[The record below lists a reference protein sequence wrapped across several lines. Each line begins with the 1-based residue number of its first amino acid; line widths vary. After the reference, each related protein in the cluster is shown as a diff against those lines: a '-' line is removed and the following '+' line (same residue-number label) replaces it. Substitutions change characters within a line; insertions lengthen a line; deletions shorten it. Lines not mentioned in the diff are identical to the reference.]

1 MSLTQEAIQLITD
14 TALLA
19 SGKTLPTFTPTAVL
33 PEGVKFFDLEKY
45 QVGRS
50 RFRGVLS
57 TNSLVDFSAYV
68 TERAIEGARG
78 FIDQDE
84 MACTLIFNLGTD
96 AAPGHADDRAVLRL
110 KPSAG
115 YKAVQAVPG
124 RALSQKDLSDWIED
138 WNASLSATDDAGQT
152 MSIVKA
158 IAAVRTITIKASSES
173 DHAVS
178 ETRTSR
184 SAMDQI
190 EATSKETLPAALVF
204 SVVPY
209 EGLSV
214 REITLRVSVIT
225 SGTQP
230 MLKLRW
236 VGEEVQ
242 REEIAQE
249 FKSVL
254 DAQIGTAAQLTLGT
268 FDPK

>member
-1 MSLTQEAIQLITD
+1 MSKPTD
-14 TALLA
+14 TAQ
-19 SGKTLPTFTPTAVL
+19 
-33 PEGVKFFDLEKY
+33 FFEDLN
-45 QVGRS
+45 G
-50 RFRGVLS
+50 
-57 TNSLVDFSAYV
+57 
-68 TERAIEGARG
+68 GA
-78 FIDQDE
+78 FISQ
-84 MACTLIFNLGTD
+84 I
-96 AAPGHADDRAVLRL
+96 GHALSEVA
-110 KPSAG
+110 AG
-115 YKAVQAVPG
+115 VVDHG
-124 RALSQKDLSDWIED
+124 
-138 WNASLSATDDAGQT
+138 
-152 MSIVKA
+152 
-158 IAAVRTITIKASSES
+158 KASSES

-190 EATSKETLPAALVF
+190 EATSKETLPASLVF

-214 REITLRVSVIT
+214 RNITLRVSVIT

-236 VGEEVQ
+236 IGEEVQ

-254 DAQIGTAAQLTLGT
+254 DTQIGAATPLTLGT

>member
-1 MSLTQEAIQLITD
+1 MSLSKEAIQLITD
-14 TALLA
+14 NALLA
-19 SGKTLPTFTPTAVL
+19 TGKPLHTFTPTALL
-33 PEGVKFFDLEKY
+33 PEGVIVVDLEKY
-45 QVGRS
+45 QAGRS
-50 RFRGVLS
+50 RFRGVLA

-68 TERAIEGARG
+68 TERAVEGARG
-78 FIDQDE
+78 FIDQED
-84 MACTLIFNLGTD
+84 MACMLIFNLGTNSV
-96 AAPGHADDRAVLRL
+96 PGHGDDRAVLRL

-124 RALSQKDLSDWIED
+124 RPMSQKELSDWIED
-138 WNASLSATDDAGQT
+138 WNASLSATDEAGQH

-178 ETRTSR
+178 ETRNSR

-209 EGLSV
+209 EGLSM
-214 REITLRVSVIT
+214 RNITLRVSVIT
-225 SGTQP
+225 SGAQP

-254 DAQIGTAAQLTLGT
+254 DAQIGEAAKLTLGT
-268 FDPK
+268 FDIR

>member
-1 MSLTQEAIQLITD
+1 M
-14 TALLA
+14 
-19 SGKTLPTFTPTAVL
+19 KV
-33 PEGVKFFDLEKY
+33 VDLEKY
-45 QVGRS
+45 QAGRS
-50 RFRGVLS
+50 RFRGVLA

-68 TERAIEGARG
+68 KERAIEGARG

-84 MACTLIFNLGTD
+84 MTCTLIFNLGTNV
-96 AAPGHADDRAVLRL
+96 APGHADDRAVLRL

-115 YKAVQAVPG
+115 YKAVQSIPG
-124 RALSQKDLSDWIED
+124 RSLSQKDLSDWIED
-138 WNASLSATDDAGQT
+138 WNASLSATDETGQT

-190 EATSKETLPAALVF
+190 EATSKETLPSSLVF

-214 REITLRVSVIT
+214 RDITLRVSVIT
-225 SGTQP
+225 SGAQP

-249 FKSVL
+249 FKTVL
-254 DAQIGTAAQLTLGT
+254 QEKIGTNASLSLGS

>member
-1 MSLTQEAIQLITD
+1 MSLTAEAIQLITD

-19 SGKTLPTFTPTAVL
+19 AGKTLPTYSPTAIL
-33 PEGVKFFDLEKY
+33 PEGAKVIDLEKY
-45 QVGRS
+45 QVGRT

-96 AAPGHADDRAVLRL
+96 VAPGHADDRAVLRL

-124 RALSQKDLSDWIED
+124 RAMSQKDLSDWIED
-138 WNASLSATDDAGQT
+138 WNASLGATDDAGQA

-190 EATSKETLPAALVF
+190 EATSKETLPASLVF

-214 REITLRVSVIT
+214 RDITLRVSVIT
-225 SGTQP
+225 SGAQP

-254 DAQIGTAAQLTLGT
+254 DAQIGTAALLTLGT

>member
-1 MSLTQEAIQLITD
+1 MSLSSEAIQLITD
-14 TALLA
+14 TALVA
-19 SGKTLPTFTPTAVL
+19 AGKALLTHTPTAIL
-33 PEGVKFFDLEKY
+33 PEGAKVVDLEKY
-45 QVGRS
+45 QAGRS
-50 RFRGVLS
+50 RFRGVLA

-78 FIDQDE
+78 FINQDD
-84 MACTLIFNLGTD
+84 MTCTLIFNLGTD
-96 AAPGHADDRAVLRL
+96 VVPGHADDRAVLRL

-115 YKAVQAVPG
+115 YKAAQEIPG
-124 RALSQKDLSDWIED
+124 RAMSQKELSDWIED
-138 WNASLSATDDAGQT
+138 WNASLSATDEAGQP

-214 REITLRVSVIT
+214 RDITLRVSVIT
-225 SGTQP
+225 SGAQP

-254 DAQIGTAAQLTLGT
+254 DALIGAAARLTLGT

>member
-1 MSLTQEAIQLITD
+1 MSLSQEAIQLITD

-19 SGKTLPTFTPTAVL
+19 AGKTLSTYSPTAVL
-33 PEGVKFFDLEKY
+33 PEGVKVVDLEKY

-50 RFRGVLS
+50 RFRGVFS
-57 TNSLVDFSAYV
+57 TSSLVDFSSYV
-68 TERAIEGARG
+68 TERAIDGARG

-84 MACTLIFNLGTD
+84 MTCTLIFNLGTNV
-96 AAPGHADDRAVLRL
+96 APGHADDRAVLRL

-115 YKAVQAVPG
+115 YKAAQSIPG
-124 RALSQKDLSDWIED
+124 GALSQKDLSDWIED
-138 WNASLSATDDAGQT
+138 WNALLSATDEARQT

-190 EATSKETLPAALVF
+190 EATSKETLPASLVF

-214 REITLRVSVIT
+214 RNITLRVSVMT
-225 SGTQP
+225 SGPQP

-236 VGEEVQ
+236 IGEEVQ

-254 DAQIGTAAQLTLGT
+254 DTHIKDATKLMLGC
-268 FDPK
+268 FDSK

>member
-1 MSLTQEAIQLITD
+1 MSLTQEAIQLITNN
-14 TALLA
+14 ALVA
-19 SGKTLPTFTPTAVL
+19 AGKTLPTNSLTAIL
-33 PEGVKFFDLEKY
+33 PDGVKVFDLEKY
-45 QVGRS
+45 QIGRS

-57 TNSLVDFSAYV
+57 TNSLVDFSVYAK
-68 TERAIEGARG
+68 ERAIEGARG

-84 MACTLIFNLGTD
+84 MTCNLIFNLGTA

-124 RALSQKDLSDWIED
+124 RTMSQKDLSDWIED
-138 WNASLSATDDAGQT
+138 WNASLSATDDAGQA
-152 MSIVKA
+152 MSIAKA

-190 EATSKETLPAALVF
+190 EATSKETLPASLVF

-214 REITLRVSVIT
+214 RNITLRVSVIT

-236 VGEEVQ
+236 IGEEVQ

-254 DAQIGTAAQLTLGT
+254 DTQIGAATPLTLGT
-268 FDPK
+268 FVA

>member
-1 MSLTQEAIQLITD
+1 MSLSQEAIQLITD

-19 SGKTLPTFTPTAVL
+19 AGKTQSTYSPPAVL
-33 PEGVKFFDLEKY
+33 PDGVKVVDLEKY

-57 TNSLVDFSAYV
+57 TNSLVDFSSYV
-68 TERAIEGARG
+68 KERAIEGARG

-84 MACTLIFNLGTD
+84 MTCTLIFNLGTNI
-96 AAPGHADDRAVLRL
+96 APGHADDRAVLRR

-115 YKAVQAVPG
+115 YTAAQGIPG
-124 RALSQKDLSDWIED
+124 RTLSQKDLSDWIED
-138 WNASLSATDDAGQT
+138 WNASLSATDETGQT

-190 EATSKETLPAALVF
+190 EATSKETLPASLVF

-214 REITLRVSVIT
+214 RDITLRVSVIT

-254 DAQIGTAAQLTLGT
+254 DAQISEATKLTLGV
-268 FDPK
+268 FDQK

>member
-1 MSLTQEAIQLITD
+1 MSLSQEAIQIITD
-14 TALLA
+14 TALSA
-19 SGKTLPTFTPTAVL
+19 AGKTLSTYSPTAVL
-33 PEGVKFFDLEKY
+33 PEGVKVVDLEKY

-68 TERAIEGARG
+68 KERAIEGARG

-84 MACTLIFNLGTD
+84 MTCTLIFNLGTNV
-96 AAPGHADDRAVLRL
+96 APGHADDRAVLRL

-115 YKAVQAVPG
+115 YKAVQGMPA

-138 WNASLSATDDAGQT
+138 WNASLNATDEAGQT
-152 MSIVKA
+152 MSIAKA

-190 EATSKETLPAALVF
+190 EATSKETLPASLVF

-214 REITLRVSVIT
+214 RNITLRVSVIT
-225 SGTQP
+225 SGAQP

-236 VGEEVQ
+236 IGEELQ

-254 DAQIGTAAQLTLGT
+254 ETKIGEQVKLTLGN
-268 FDPK
+268 FDSK

>member
-1 MSLTQEAIQLITD
+1 MSLSKEAVQLITD
-14 TALLA
+14 TALMA
-19 SGKTLPTFTPTAVL
+19 TGKALNTYSPTAIL
-33 PEGVKFFDLEKY
+33 PEGAKVVDLEKY
-45 QVGRS
+45 QIGRS
-50 RFRGVLS
+50 RFRGTLS

-68 TERAIEGARG
+68 TERAVEGARG
-78 FIDQDE
+78 FINQDA

-96 AAPGHADDRAVLRL
+96 VAPGHADDRAVLSL
-110 KPSAG
+110 KSSAG
-115 YKAVQAVPG
+115 YKAAQEVPG
-124 RALSQKDLSDWIED
+124 RAMSQKDLSDWIED
-138 WNASLSATDDAGQT
+138 WNTSLVAVDEAGQH

-184 SAMDQI
+184 SVMDQI
-190 EATSKETLPAALVF
+190 EATSKETLPASLVF

-209 EGLSV
+209 EGLSM

-225 SGTQP
+225 SGSQP
-230 MLKLRW
+230 VLKLRW

-254 DAQIGTAAQLTLGT
+254 DAQIGEAAKLTLGV

>member
-1 MSLTQEAIQLITD
+1 MT
-14 TALLA
+14 
-19 SGKTLPTFTPTAVL
+19 
-33 PEGVKFFDLEKY
+33 
-45 QVGRS
+45 
-50 RFRGVLS
+50 
-57 TNSLVDFSAYV
+57 
-68 TERAIEGARG
+68 
-78 FIDQDE
+78 
-84 MACTLIFNLGTD
+84 CTLIFNLGTNV
-96 AAPGHADDRAVLRL
+96 APGHADDRAVLRL

-115 YKAVQAVPG
+115 YKAVQGIPG

-138 WNASLSATDDAGQT
+138 WNASLSATDEAGQT

-190 EATSKETLPAALVF
+190 EATSKETLPASLVF

-209 EGLSV
+209 EGLSI
-214 REITLRVSVIT
+214 RHIILRVSVIT
-225 SGTQP
+225 SGAQP

-254 DAQIGTAAQLTLGT
+254 DAQIGPAAQLTLGT

>member
-1 MSLTQEAIQLITD
+1 MSLSSEAIQLITD
-14 TALLA
+14 TALVA
-19 SGKTLPTFTPTAVL
+19 AGKALLTHTPTAIL
-33 PEGVKFFDLEKY
+33 PEGAKVVDLEKY
-45 QVGRS
+45 QAGRS
-50 RFRGVLS
+50 RFRGVLT

-68 TERAIEGARG
+68 TERAVEGARG
-78 FIDQDE
+78 FINQDD

-96 AAPGHADDRAVLRL
+96 VVPGHADDRAVLRL
-110 KPSAG
+110 TPSAG
-115 YKAVQAVPG
+115 YKAAQEIPG
-124 RALSQKDLSDWIED
+124 RVMSQKDLSDWIED
-138 WNASLSATDDAGQT
+138 WNASLTANDEAGQP

-214 REITLRVSVIT
+214 RNITMRVSVIT
-225 SGTQP
+225 SGAQP

-254 DAQIGTAAQLTLGT
+254 DVQIGEAARLTLGI

>member
-1 MSLTQEAIQLITD
+1 MPLSQEAIQLITD

-19 SGKTLPTFTPTAVL
+19 AGKTLSTYSPTAVL
-33 PEGVKFFDLEKY
+33 PEGVKVVDLEKY

-57 TNSLVDFSAYV
+57 TNSLVDFSTYV
-68 TERAIEGARG
+68 KERAIEGSRG
-78 FIDQDE
+78 FIDKDE
-84 MACTLIFNLGTD
+84 MTCTLIFNLGTNI
-96 AAPGHADDRAVLRL
+96 APGHADDRAVLRL

-115 YKAVQAVPG
+115 YKAVQSIPG
-124 RALSQKDLSDWIED
+124 RPMSQKDLSDWIED
-138 WNASLSATDDAGQT
+138 WNASLSAIDETGQT

-190 EATSKETLPAALVF
+190 EATSKETLPASLVF

-214 REITLRVSVIT
+214 RYIILRVSVIT
-225 SGTQP
+225 SGAQP

-236 VGEEVQ
+236 MGEEVQ
-242 REEIAQE
+242 QEEIAQE
-249 FKSVL
+249 FKSTL
-254 DAQIGTAAQLTLGT
+254 QTNIDCAASLSLGA

>member
-1 MSLTQEAIQLITD
+1 MSLSKEAIQLVTD
-14 TALLA
+14 TALMA
-19 SGKTLPTFTPTAVL
+19 TGKSLNTYSPTAIL
-33 PEGVKFFDLEKY
+33 PEGAKVVDLEKY
-45 QVGRS
+45 QIGRS
-50 RFRGVLS
+50 RFRGVLA

-68 TERAIEGARG
+68 KERAAEGARG

-96 AAPGHADDRAVLRL
+96 VAPGHADDRGVLRL
-110 KPSAG
+110 KASAG

-124 RALSQKDLSDWIED
+124 RPMSQKELSDWIED
-138 WNASLSATDDAGQT
+138 WNASLGAADDAGQQ

-190 EATSKETLPAALVF
+190 EATSKETLPSTLIF

-209 EGLSV
+209 EGLSQRHIV
-214 REITLRVSVIT
+214 LRVSVIT
-225 SGTQP
+225 SGAQP

-254 DAQIGTAAQLTLGT
+254 DAQIGEAATLTLGV

>member
-1 MSLTQEAIQLITD
+1 MSLTAEAIQLITD

-19 SGKTLPTFTPTAVL
+19 AGKTLPTYSPTAIL
-33 PEGVKFFDLEKY
+33 PEGAKIIDLEKY
-45 QVGRS
+45 QVGRT

-96 AAPGHADDRAVLRL
+96 VAPGHADDRAVLRL

-124 RALSQKDLSDWIED
+124 RAMSQKDLSDWIED

-190 EATSKETLPAALVF
+190 EATSKETLPASLVF

-214 REITLRVSVIT
+214 RDITLRVSVIT
-225 SGTQP
+225 SGAQP

-249 FKSVL
+249 FKAVL
-254 DAQIGTAAQLTLGT
+254 QEKIGTSAALSLGA

>member
-1 MSLTQEAIQLITD
+1 MSLSQEAIQLITD

-19 SGKTLPTFTPTAVL
+19 AGKTLSTYSPTAVL
-33 PEGVKFFDLEKY
+33 PEGVKVVDLEKY

-68 TERAIEGARG
+68 KERAIEGARG

-84 MACTLIFNLGTD
+84 MTCTLIFNLGTNI
-96 AAPGHADDRAVLRL
+96 APGHADDRAVLRL

-115 YKAVQAVPG
+115 YKAVQSIPG
-124 RALSQKDLSDWIED
+124 SALSQKDVSDWIED
-138 WNASLSATDDAGQT
+138 WNASLSATDEAGQT
-152 MSIVKA
+152 MSIAKA

-178 ETRTSR
+178 ETRASR

-190 EATSKETLPAALVF
+190 EATSKETLPASLVF

-214 REITLRVSVIT
+214 RDITLRVSVIT
-225 SGTQP
+225 SSAQP
-230 MLKLRW
+230 MLRLRW
-236 VGEEVQ
+236 IGEEVQ
-242 REEIAQE
+242 REEIAQD
-249 FKSVL
+249 FKSAL
-254 DAQIGTAAQLTLGT
+254 QKEINSNAQLMLGA
-268 FDPK
+268 FDSK

>member
-1 MSLTQEAIQLITD
+1 MSLSKEAIQLITD

-19 SGKTLPTFTPTAVL
+19 TGKPLDTFSPTIAL
-33 PEGVKFFDLEKY
+33 PEGLKVVDLEKY
-45 QVGRS
+45 QIGRS

-68 TERAIEGARG
+68 KERAAEGARG

-84 MACTLIFNLGTD
+84 MACTLIFNLGND
-96 AAPGHADDRAVLRL
+96 GAPGHADDRAVLRL

-115 YKAVQAVPG
+115 YKAVQTVPG
-124 RALSQKDLSDWIED
+124 RTMSQKELSDWIED
-138 WNASLSATDDAGQT
+138 WNASLSATDDAGQQ

-209 EGLSV
+209 EGLSM
-214 REITLRVSVIT
+214 RNITLRVSVIT
-225 SGTQP
+225 SGAQP

-236 VGEEVQ
+236 VAEEVQ

-254 DAQIGTAAQLTLGT
+254 DVQIGEAATLTLGT

>member
-1 MSLTQEAIQLITD
+1 MSLSQEAIQLITD
-14 TALLA
+14 TALA
-19 SGKTLPTFTPTAVL
+19 AAGKSLSTYSPTAVL
-33 PEGVKFFDLEKY
+33 PEGTKVIDLEKY
-45 QVGRS
+45 QAGRS

-68 TERAIEGARG
+68 KERAIEGARG

-84 MACTLIFNLGTD
+84 MTCTLIFNLGTNVT
-96 AAPGHADDRAVLRL
+96 PGHADDRAVLRL

-115 YKAVQAVPG
+115 YKAVQSIPG

-138 WNASLSATDDAGQT
+138 WNASLSATDEAGQA
-152 MSIVKA
+152 MSIAKA

-190 EATSKETLPAALVF
+190 EAISKETLPASLVF

-214 REITLRVSVIT
+214 RNITLRVSLIT
-225 SGTQP
+225 SGAQP

-236 VGEEVQ
+236 IGEEVQ

-254 DAQIGTAAQLTLGT
+254 DAQIGTATQLTLGT

>member
-1 MSLTQEAIQLITD
+1 MSLTQEAIQLITNN
-14 TALLA
+14 ALVA
-19 SGKTLPTFTPTAVL
+19 AGKTLPTNSPTAIL
-33 PEGVKFFDLEKY
+33 PDGVKVFDLEKY
-45 QVGRS
+45 QIGRS

-57 TNSLVDFSAYV
+57 TNSLVDFSVYAK
-68 TERAIEGARG
+68 ERAIEGARG

-84 MACTLIFNLGTD
+84 MTCNLIFNLGTA

-124 RALSQKDLSDWIED
+124 RTMSQKDLSDWIED
-138 WNASLSATDDAGQT
+138 WNASLSATDDAGQA
-152 MSIVKA
+152 MSIAKA

-190 EATSKETLPAALVF
+190 EATSKETLPASLVF

-214 REITLRVSVIT
+214 RNITLRVSVIT

-236 VGEEVQ
+236 IGEEVQ

-254 DAQIGTAAQLTLGT
+254 DTQIGEATPLTLGT
-268 FDPK
+268 FVA

>member
-1 MSLTQEAIQLITD
+1 MSLSQEAIQLITD

-19 SGKTLPTFTPTAVL
+19 AGKTLATYSPTAVL
-33 PEGVKFFDLEKY
+33 PEGVKVVDLEKY

-57 TNSLVDFSAYV
+57 TNSLVDFSTYV
-68 TERAIEGARG
+68 KERAFEGARG

-84 MACTLIFNLGTD
+84 MTCTLIFNLGTNV
-96 AAPGHADDRAVLRL
+96 APGHADDRAVLRL

-115 YKAVQAVPG
+115 YKAVQSIPG

-138 WNASLSATDDAGQT
+138 WNASLSATDEAGQT

-190 EATSKETLPAALVF
+190 EATSKETLPASLVF

-214 REITLRVSVIT
+214 RNITLRVSVIT
-225 SGTQP
+225 SGAQP

-236 VGEEVQ
+236 IGEEVQ

-249 FKSVL
+249 FKTVL
-254 DAQIGTAAQLTLGT
+254 QEKIGNAAPLSLGA

>member
-1 MSLTQEAIQLITD
+1 
-14 TALLA
+14 
-19 SGKTLPTFTPTAVL
+19 
-33 PEGVKFFDLEKY
+33 
-45 QVGRS
+45 
-50 RFRGVLS
+50 
-57 TNSLVDFSAYV
+57 
-68 TERAIEGARG
+68 
-78 FIDQDE
+78 
-84 MACTLIFNLGTD
+84 
-96 AAPGHADDRAVLRL
+96 
-110 KPSAG
+110 
-115 YKAVQAVPG
+115 
-124 RALSQKDLSDWIED
+124 
-138 WNASLSATDDAGQT
+138 

-214 REITLRVSVIT
+214 RNITLRVSVIT
-225 SGTQP
+225 SGVQP

-254 DAQIGTAAQLTLGT
+254 DKHIKDAAKLTLGC
-268 FDPK
+268 FDSK